1 MSDEFDD
8 DRPGPEQGQAGTT
21 AGGPTVGSG
30 EPIGS
35 VGEEAAKLFTA
46 LSGWAR
52 DQGTDYAGSAAGAA
66 SAMSD
71 MISNVNQ
78 HIATDGA
85 DCKYCPVC
93 QVISAV
99 RSTSPEVKAH
109 LAVAA
114 SSLMHAAAGVLATQV
129 PADAKNSPVEKI
141 NLDENSWDES

>member
-1 MSDEFDD
+1 VSDD
-8 DRPGPEQGQAGTT
+8 PGTGPRGPQPPGQG
-21 AGGPTVGSG
+21 PHG

-46 LSGWAR
+46 LSGWAK
-52 DQGTDYAGSAAGAA
+52 DQGAQGADSAAGAA
-66 SAMSD
+66 FAFGD
-71 MISNVNQ
+71 LLKNVDE
-78 HIATDGA
+78 HIATDGQ

-99 RSTSPEVKAH
+99 RATSPEVKAH

-129 PADAKNSPVEKI
+129 PTDGAKAGPVEKI
-141 NLDENSWDES
+141 NLDEGWEDE